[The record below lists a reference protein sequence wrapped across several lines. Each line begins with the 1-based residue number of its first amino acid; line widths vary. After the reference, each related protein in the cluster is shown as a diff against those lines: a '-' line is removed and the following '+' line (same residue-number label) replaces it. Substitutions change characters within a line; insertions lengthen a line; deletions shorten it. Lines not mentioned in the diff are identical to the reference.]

1 MKNIQVLFFLIVFL
15 VSCKKSD
22 TNSNNQIDLTKLPGK
37 WKFISESRTGDDK
50 SDIRA
55 EYETETLTYKNGIAY
70 SSIQGQIGSF
80 YKYNLNSTDK
90 SLSFLYMGP
99 GCTNNC
105 QFANRLFWADVINNN
120 NSSLIMEA
128 KIQRLD
134 DNYLIMGNTFTVY
147 DTTVKK
153 NFVVTVVDSLSRL

>member
-1 MKNIQVLFFLIVFL
+1 MKNISVIVCLIVL
-15 VSCKKSD
+15 LLSCKKSD
-22 TNSNNQIDLTKLPGK
+22 TNSSNQIDLTKLPGK

-55 EYETETLTYKNGIAY
+55 KYETETLTYKNGIAY
-70 SSIQGQIGSF
+70 SSIQGQFVYF
-80 YKYNLNSTDK
+80 YNYNINSTDK
-90 SLSFLYMGP
+90 SLLFLYMGP

-105 QFANRLFWADVINNN
+105 QFANRLFWGDLINNN

-147 DTTVKK
+147 DSTVKK
-153 NFVVTVVDSLSRL
+153 NFVVTVVDSLSR